1 MPEALAEA
9 RARAREEDENRN
21 QSAVDRRVEGMF
33 VYIEKRRQVWEETL
47 GRMRAT
53 GARGLDEQATSPELP

>member
-1 MPEALAEA
+1 M
-9 RARAREEDENRN
+9 RDENRN
-21 QSAVDRRVEGMF
+21 QPAVDRRVEGIF

-53 GARGLDEQATSPELP
+53 GARGLGEQATP